1 MTPYISVEDAQDYFD
16 DRLNTGAWDVHSVT
30 GDGDQEKALKQATR
44 IINRLNF
51 IGSKTDDAQEN
62 QFPRGGDTEIPED
75 IEIACCEI
83 AIALLDGV
91 DPDIEMENLN
101 MTTQAYGQT
110 STSYDRTNPAEH
122 ILAGVPSA
130 TAWRYLKP
138 YLRDSRQV
146 NVSRVS

>member
-1 MTPYISVEDAQDYFD
+1 MTAYISVEDAQDYFD
-16 DRLNTGAWDVHSVT
+16 ERFNSEAWDAHSVT
-30 GDGDQEKALKQATR
+30 GDESQTKALKQATR

-51 IGSKTDDAQEN
+51 IGSMTDETQEN
-62 QFPRGGDTEIPED
+62 QFPRGGDTDIPED
-75 IEIACCEI
+75 IQIACCEI

-91 DPDIEMENLN
+91 DPEIEMENLN
-101 MTTQAYGQT
+101 LKSQAYGQT
-110 STSYDRTNPAEH
+110 KVDYDRTNPAEH

-146 NVSRVS
+146 TVTRVS